1 MSANKEGKRRS
12 LYQRIGRL
20 RWQAAGLAL
29 VLVLLHQWIEHA
41 YLFFLPRWSHFW
53 TQVVFYGMVGP
64 LMAWLALTSL
74 RRQVAET
81 EAANQRLEFLARVE
95 HRMAEAADEATLLE
109 AILALPLEVLPALG
123 TTLVRFDAAGSPESL
138 VHHGQ
143 LTPEEFHAWERH
155 LAAPAVQTA
164 CAACGAGHAE
174 VGAPCPL
181 LERVAETSQVAQ
193 VVCLPL
199 SSAGRKFAVLNIYL
213 EQPTPPTAEEQ
224 ELLTAMANAM
234 SVALEGSRLRSRELS
249 ALYRL
254 RQVEKAG
261 GLERQ
266 LTQVLTDVVSVYDLA
281 GGAICLS
288 RQSTGEPELAVVI
301 GGGGAPAE
309 AALLGLAQSVMD
321 GDSSLVADSWQAQNG
336 SDGQGRTIVVSPLWR
351 DNRWLGSL
359 LVWSDDRDDLAE
371 HQVRFVEAMAAQA
384 ALLVHNHRLYQQAEL
399 RAGLAERARLA
410 REIHDGLAQTL
421 GYLKLKVNQVQVWL
435 AAGTSERAADGLA
448 EVKQRLADAYIDARE
463 AIDGLRLE
471 GSDGSLEAWLTQI
484 YQDFEALSR
493 LRIQATAAPDL
504 RLSPEVQ
511 SQLLRILQEALAN
524 VRKHAAASTVQV
536 SWSMNAHWLVLAVID
551 DGIGFDPQEVAPI
564 HRHGLQIMRE
574 RAELLGAELQL
585 QSRPAQ
591 GTRLTVRLPRT
602 VLVEAE

>member
-1 MSANKEGKRRS
+1 
-12 LYQRIGRL
+12 
-20 RWQAAGLAL
+20 
-29 VLVLLHQWIEHA
+29 
-41 YLFFLPRWSHFW
+41 
-53 TQVVFYGMVGP
+53 
-64 LMAWLALTSL
+64 
-74 RRQVAET
+74 
-81 EAANQRLEFLARVE
+81 
-95 HRMAEAADEATLLE
+95 
-109 AILALPLEVLPALG
+109 
-123 TTLVRFDAAGSPESL
+123 
-138 VHHGQ
+138 
-143 LTPEEFHAWERH
+143 
-155 LAAPAVQTA
+155 
-164 CAACGAGHAE
+164 
-174 VGAPCPL
+174 
-181 LERVAETSQVAQ
+181 
-193 VVCLPL
+193 
-199 SSAGRKFAVLNIYL
+199 
-213 EQPTPPTAEEQ
+213 
-224 ELLTAMANAM
+224 
-234 SVALEGSRLRSRELS
+234 
-249 ALYRL
+249 
-254 RQVEKAG
+254 
-261 GLERQ
+261 
-266 LTQVLTDVVSVYDLA
+266 
-281 GGAICLS
+281 
-288 RQSTGEPELAVVI
+288 
-301 GGGGAPAE
+301 
-309 AALLGLAQSVMD
+309 
-321 GDSSLVADSWQAQNG
+321 
-336 SDGQGRTIVVSPLWR
+336 
-351 DNRWLGSL
+351 
-359 LVWSDDRDDLAE
+359 
-371 HQVRFVEAMAAQA
+371 
-384 ALLVHNHRLYQQAEL
+384 LLVHNHRLYQQAEL